1 MFRPTWIDEIC
12 KKNRVEILITPNLC
26 KNIESIKEDE
36 IEEIKLLISEN
47 FNQFE
52 VLEIFWGE
60 NGPEIRI
67 VE

>member
-1 MFRPTWIDEIC
+1 MFRPAWIDEIC
-12 KKNRVEILITPNLC
+12 KKNKVEILITPNFC
-26 KNIESIKEDE
+26 KNIESIKENEVE
-36 IEEIKLLISEN
+36 IIKLLISEN

-52 VLEIFWGE
+52 VLEIFFGE